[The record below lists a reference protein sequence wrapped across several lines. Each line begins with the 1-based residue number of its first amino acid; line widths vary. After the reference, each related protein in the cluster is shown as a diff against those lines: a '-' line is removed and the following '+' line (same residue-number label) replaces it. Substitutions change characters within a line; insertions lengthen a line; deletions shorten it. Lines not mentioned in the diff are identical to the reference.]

1 MFILIH
7 VNLPAG
13 AKFSRFWRSITS
25 LPSTFKIFRPWKKS
39 STKKSEENFLFRS
52 NMQWI
57 HLGWVVMACLGPKPI
72 KVLLRIKFQ
81 DGIDKPQKCR
91 SVCFHPTHQQQKR
104 PSTLPSSRMPASS
117 NLSGAMLAV
126 KVQTSPIVLP
136 AKLTSKFATVA
147 TMTWPNTWRPTP
159 ISRNTPPFLQH
170 QHYHLCLAVLP
181 ASTK

>member
-1 MFILIH
+1 MWTFRRGQYSPDFEGPLR
-7 VNLPAG
+7 P
-13 AKFSRFWRSITS
+13 SRQLS
-25 LPSTFKIFRPWKKS
+25 KS
-39 STKKSEENFLFRS
+39 SGREKNQVQKNPRKTSYFDQTCNEFIS
-52 NMQWI
+52 D
-57 HLGWVVMACLGPKPI
+57 WVVMACLGPKPI

-104 PSTLPSSRMPASS
+104 PSTLPSSRMPASP